1 MNEGESTTFT
11 CNVTGK
17 GIKKVEW
24 YKDKMRLPSTFYP
37 SGGSYISDL
46 QLTAVT
52 VSQAG
57 AFECRTT
64 VVPTTFKGYQG
75 KTGMLLVKGMDLA
88 LLFLSE
94 LFRLMNIFIVQ
105 LTNIKLMK
113 YFTTIIEETIILF
126 VIQMNILFK

>member
-1 MNEGESTTFT
+1 MSEGESATFS

-24 YKDKMRLPSTFYP
+24 FKEKMRLPSTFYK
-37 SGGSYISDL
+37 SGDSYISDL

-64 VVPTTFKGYQG
+64 VVPPWYKGYKG
-75 KTGMLLVKGMDLA
+75 KTGMLFVKGNWT
-88 LLFLSE
+88 LLD
-94 LFRLMNIFIVQ
+94 IF
-105 LTNIKLMK
+105 
-113 YFTTIIEETIILF
+113 
-126 VIQMNILFK
+126 